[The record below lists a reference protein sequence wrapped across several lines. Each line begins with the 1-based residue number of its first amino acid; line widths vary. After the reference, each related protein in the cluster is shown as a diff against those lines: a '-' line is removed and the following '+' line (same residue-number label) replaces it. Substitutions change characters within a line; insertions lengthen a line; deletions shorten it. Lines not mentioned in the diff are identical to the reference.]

1 MNSIKLKLLDFRIEE
16 KCLHYGRFSLGPFN
30 IGQGITV
37 GNSLRRTLISD
48 LPGIAITSVDIRN
61 PVIDHEFSS
70 ILGIRES
77 VLEILLNLK
86 EISFIQEGPEKEV
99 SGIINITGS
108 KKITAKDIFLPSDSK
123 IRVVDPDQYI
133 ATTIDP
139 KVNFLVSLTIEQGK
153 GYKCF
158 EDSKEES
165 IALAQDRPHPAGVES
180 TLEKSRHPAVEKPLG
195 VESNLGS
202 FAAHDSEA
210 SSTLLSR
217 KLPIDAIFR
226 PVKKVNFVVEEDN
239 SLSSDNL
246 NKEQIM
252 LEVWTNGSI
261 HPQNALEN
269 AANILVHLFS
279 DWSVNLTESFSQN
292 NVTISEDLEDNL
304 TESFSEDLEKDQGP
318 VTGPALAPENMNNF
332 ISSNYE
338 EILIEDLKLSVRS
351 YNCLKRSQIHTV
363 SDLLNYSKENLLEI
377 KNFGLKSADEIIEA
391 LQTHLGVCLPKN

>member
-1 MNSIKLKLLDFRIEE
+1 MNKTVIKLLDFRIEE

-70 ILGIRES
+70 ILGVRES

-86 EISFIQEGPEKEV
+86 EISFIQESSEI
-99 SGIINITGS
+99 SLIQGIINITGP
-108 KKITAKDIFLPSDSK
+108 KKITAKDILLPSDSTIK
-123 IRVVDPDQYI
+123 VVDPDQYI
-133 ATTIDP
+133 ATTLDP
-139 KVNFLVSLTIEQGK
+139 NLNIELALNIEQGK

-158 EDSKEES
+158 EDSKMSFSEEQVPDQ
-165 IALAQDRPHPAGVES
+165 LGEEPQEAQENNS
-180 TLEKSRHPAVEKPLG
+180 
-195 VESNLGS
+195 SN
-202 FAAHDSEA
+202 
-210 SSTLLSR
+210 SSSR

-226 PVKKVNFVVEEDN
+226 PVKKVNFVVEDR
-239 SLSSDNL
+239 NL
-246 NKEQIM
+246 NKEQLI

-261 HPQNALEN
+261 HPQKAVDN
-269 AANILVHLFS
+269 AANILVHLFTG
-279 DWSVNLTESFSQN
+279 WNTK
-292 NVTISEDLEDNL
+292 ISEDYKNQSYSPPGGGVHESKHQVDSTSGVELQENL
-304 TESFSEDLEKDQGP
+304 RQD
-318 VTGPALAPENMNNF
+318 A
-332 ISSNYE
+332 NYK

-351 YNCLKRSQIHTV
+351 YNCLKRAQIHTV

-391 LQTHLGVCLPKN
+391 LQKHLGICLPK

>member
-86 EISFIQEGPEKEV
+86 EISFIQEGPEKEL
-99 SGIINITGS
+99 SGIINITGC
-108 KKITAKDIFLPSDSK
+108 KKITAKDILLPSDSK

-139 KVNFLVSLTIEQGK
+139 NIHLELNLTIEQGK

-158 EDSKEES
+158 EDSRS
-165 IALAQDRPHPAGVES
+165 SFDS
-180 TLEKSRHPAVEKPLG
+180 LEKSLVDSSGIDKP
-195 VESNLGS
+195 
-202 FAAHDSEA
+202 
-210 SSTLLSR
+210 STPGR

-226 PVKKVNFVVEEDN
+226 PVKKVNFVVEENN
-239 SLSSDNL
+239 SLNSSSSDSL
-246 NKEQIM
+246 I

-279 DWSVNLTESFSQN
+279 DWCFSNSF
-292 NVTISEDLEDNL
+292 TKAPIHEDLEDNL
-304 TESFSEDLEKDQGP
+304 SESFSEDLEKDQ
-318 VTGPALAPENMNNF
+318 A
-332 ISSNYE
+332 NYE

>member
-1 MNSIKLKLLDFRIEE
+1 MVVVLQRKDEFRNSNTMNSIKLKLLDFRIEE

-108 KKITAKDIFLPSDSK
+108 KKITAKDILLPSDSK

-139 KVNFLVSLTIEQGK
+139 NIHIELTLTIEQGK

-158 EDSKEES
+158 EDSKPS
-165 IALAQDRPHPAGVES
+165 CGLPSSKAAHPAGVDS
-180 TLEKSRHPAVEKPLG
+180 SKAALEGWGPGGGNPPPAK
-195 VESNLGS
+195 
-202 FAAHDSEA
+202 
-210 SSTLLSR
+210 

-304 TESFSEDLEKDQGP
+304 TESFSEDLEKDQGKP
-318 VTGPALAPENMNNF
+318 TALAPENMNNF